1 MYMYIYIYMYM
12 YMCIYIYIYIYI
24 YSRRSGRY
32 LVPPPSRRIL
42 PRSQGLLHRKHPTHD
57 PVFVGPR
64 AESFGFEG
72 RDAAGAIHP
81 SILPAFLPS
90 VPPLYVHCITLGS
103 ASCIPTAMQNQP
115 NAQLTATSAT
125 SSSCPLG
132 RLSETLTTRRQAQD
146 GNRRVERP
154 QRTSTR
160 MHH

>member
-1 MYMYIYIYMYM
+1 MHTDLAVYA
-12 YMCIYIYIYIYI
+12 YIYIYIYI
-24 YSRRSGRY
+24 
-32 LVPPPSRRIL
+32 
-42 PRSQGLLHRKHPTHD
+42 
-57 PVFVGPR
+57 
-64 AESFGFEG
+64 AESLGGTWCHLRPAESCRDLKGFFTENILRMIQFSSARFPKVSVSKG
-72 RDAAGAIHP
+72 GMQQVPSIHP
-81 SILPAFLPS
+81 SCLPSFLPS

-103 ASCIPTAMQNQP
+103 VSCIPTAMQNQS